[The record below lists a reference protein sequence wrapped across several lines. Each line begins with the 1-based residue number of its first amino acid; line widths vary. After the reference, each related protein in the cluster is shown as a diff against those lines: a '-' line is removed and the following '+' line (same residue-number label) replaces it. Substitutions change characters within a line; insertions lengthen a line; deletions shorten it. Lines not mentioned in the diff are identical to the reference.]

1 LTTPIYDWINDPKG
15 YKKDGRIPKNRCFHC
30 GSRFMN
36 SEYAAFCNICDNE
49 MTPDAEDSTIFVVT
63 DKANKQG
70 YLISRREY
78 VANRIRIPD
87 DIKTEEEYKKKL
99 QAMEEPEQPTTMKA
113 TFTRADDLLDM
124 G

>member
-1 LTTPIYDWINDPKG
+1 LTPTPTYDWINDPKG
-15 YKKDGRIPKNRCFHC
+15 YKTTAGAIPDNRCFHC
-30 GSRFMN
+30 GSRFIGAKF
-36 SEYAAFCNICDNE
+36 AAFCNICDNE
-49 MTPDAEDSTIFVVT
+49 MTPDSDDATIFVVT

-99 QAMEEPEQPTTMKA
+99 QAMEEPEQPMKA

-124 G
+124 D

>member
-1 LTTPIYDWINDPKG
+1 
-15 YKKDGRIPKNRCFHC
+15 
-30 GSRFMN
+30 
-36 SEYAAFCNICDNE
+36 

-99 QAMEEPEQPTTMKA
+99 QAMEEPEQPMKA

-124 G
+124 E

>member
-1 LTTPIYDWINDPKG
+1 
-15 YKKDGRIPKNRCFHC
+15 
-30 GSRFMN
+30 
-36 SEYAAFCNICDNE
+36 

>member
-1 LTTPIYDWINDPKG
+1 MKTPTYNWFEDPKG
-15 YKKDGRIPKNRCFHC
+15 YKTITERIPKDRCFHC
-30 GSRFMN
+30 GSKFVN
-36 SEYAAFCNICDNE
+36 AQYAAFCNICDNE

-99 QAMEEPEQPTTMKA
+99 QAMEEPEQPMKA

-124 G
+124 D